1 MSPPVGRARER
12 APIQAN
18 LNEKQNKY
26 FFGHELFRT
35 LTFFRVVFTVST
47 AQLPQHISHSIA
59 QRHSFH
65 GTISTGTEARKAGT
79 DMYIFYLSKNE
90 RREDEIVSKSDVITI
105 KNYPP
110 NENHK
115 KLNIVFISRASITP
129 SGVLVKNPLKQC
141 NKPPESQGVKS
152 WTCRRI
158 EHWSRRDN
166 CHLRVVI
173 LTKIIQWF
181 QQ

>member
-12 APIQAN
+12 APIHAN

-35 LTFFRVVFTVST
+35 LTFFRVVFTVSTAQLPQHISHSIAQRHSLHGTVST

-90 RREDEIVSKSDVITI
+90 RREDGIV
-105 KNYPP
+105 
-110 NENHK
+110 
-115 KLNIVFISRASITP
+115 
-129 SGVLVKNPLKQC
+129 
-141 NKPPESQGVKS
+141 
-152 WTCRRI
+152 
-158 EHWSRRDN
+158 
-166 CHLRVVI
+166 
-173 LTKIIQWF
+173 
-181 QQ
+181 